1 MVDRMNILWDYFVN
15 QYGLDNQL
23 IQLVQEFASV
33 VLVLQD
39 KTNDIINFY
48 KDILHAV
55 EVLTTCPYTSE
66 AFSELLTKIQAAVS
80 FFSLSSYDWYN
91 SPMC

>member
-1 MVDRMNILWDYFVN
+1 MNILWDYFVN

-23 IQLVQEFASV
+23 IQFVQEFASV

-66 AFSELLTKIQAAVS
+66 AFSELLTKR
-80 FFSLSSYDWYN
+80 L
-91 SPMC
+91 P